1 MDCANDNNGETRR
14 MNDRAMEAGLSY
26 SMIHEGISTAYERCA
41 EIAEGDVARYI
52 PELAAVDP
60 DQFGIAVMSANG
72 ATWKFGAAETE
83 FTIQSVSKA
92 FTYCLALELIG
103 RDKVFEHVGVEP
115 SGDAFNAIILDPATN
130 RPFNPMV
137 NAGAIT
143 VAALLYRA
151 LGNDAEEYILD
162 RLSRAAGRRLGIS
175 ESVYRSEAETGHR
188 NRAIAHL
195 LVNVGVADAPV
206 EPALDLYFR
215 QCSILVTAT
224 DLAQMGATMAN
235 LGHNPTT
242 KDPVFDVSAV
252 RDTLS
257 VMITCGMYD
266 YTGHWV
272 LDVGVPAK
280 SGVGGGIVGVVNR
293 QLGIGTFSP
302 RLDRT
307 GNSVRGL
314 AIFRQLAD
322 ELGLH
327 AFDCM
332 NRGSDLLRAF
342 L

>member
-1 MDCANDNNGETRR
+1 
-14 MNDRAMEAGLSY
+14 MNDRVNETGLSY
-26 SMIHEGISTAYERCA
+26 GMVQDALASSFEHCRAIT
-41 EIAEGDVARYI
+41 EGDVARYI
-52 PELAAVDP
+52 PELASADPSPFGLAV
-60 DQFGIAVMSANG
+60 AAANG
-72 ATWKFGAAETE
+72 ALWTFGDAEME

-92 FTYCLALELIG
+92 FSYCLALELVG
-103 RDKVFEHVGVEP
+103 RDAVFEHVGVEP
-115 SGDAFNAIILDPATN
+115 SGDAFNAIILDPTTN

-143 VAALLYRA
+143 IASLLYRKLGDKA
-151 LGNDAEEYILD
+151 LDYLLEQM
-162 RLSRAAGRRLGIS
+162 SRAAGRQLSIS
-175 ESVYRSEAETGHR
+175 EPVYRSEALTGHR

-195 LVNVGVADAPV
+195 LVNVGAADYPV

-215 QCSILVTAT
+215 QCSILVTAV
-224 DLAQMGATMAN
+224 DLARMGSTFAN
-235 LGHNPTT
+235 LGHNPITG
-242 KDPVFDVSAV
+242 DAVFDVSSV

-272 LDVGVPAK
+272 VDVGVPAK
-280 SGVGGGIVGVVNR
+280 SGVGGGICGVVNR
-293 QLGIGTFSP
+293 QVGIGTFSP

-314 AIFRQLAD
+314 AIFRRLAD

-327 AFDCM
+327 AFDCT
-332 NRGSDLLRAF
+332 NRGSDFLRGF